1 MNTFLLVMKKKLIDA
16 LKASNVEIIDNTSKH
31 KNHKF
36 FQQEKFHLKIII
48 ESEYLKS
55 LNRIDAHRK
64 VKEILKS
71 ELKNKIHALEL
82 KIN

>member
-1 MNTFLLVMKKKLIDA
+1 MNTFLLIIKKKLIDA

-36 FQQEKFHLKIII
+36 FQEDKFHLKIII

-55 LNRIDAHRK
+55 LNRVDAHRK
-64 VKEILKS
+64 VKQILKK
-71 ELKNKIHALEL
+71 EFKKIHALEL

>member
-1 MNTFLLVMKKKLIDA
+1 MNTFLLIIKKKLIDT
-16 LKASNVEIIDNTSKH
+16 LKASNVEIIDNTLKH

-36 FQQEKFHLKIII
+36 FQEHKYHLKIFIK
-48 ESEYLKS
+48 SEYLRS

-64 VKEILKS
+64 VKQILKK
-71 ELKNKIHALEL
+71 EFKKIHALEL

>member
-1 MNTFLLVMKKKLIDA
+1 MNTFLLIIKKKLIDA

-36 FQQEKFHLKIII
+36 FQGDKFHLKIII

-64 VKEILKS
+64 VQQILKK
-71 ELKNKIHALEL
+71 EFKKIHALEL
-82 KIN
+82 EIN

>member
-1 MNTFLLVMKKKLIDA
+1 MNTFLQLIRKKLINT

-36 FQQEKFHLKIII
+36 FQEEKFHLKIII

-55 LNRIDAHRK
+55 LNRIEAHRK
-64 VKEILKS
+64 VKQILKH
-71 ELKNKIHALEL
+71 EFKRIHAIEL

>member
-1 MNTFLLVMKKKLIDA
+1 MNTFLMIIKKKLVDT

-36 FQQEKFHLKIII
+36 FQEDKFHLKIII
-48 ESEYLKS
+48 KSEYLKS

-64 VKEILKS
+64 VKQTLKK
-71 ELKNKIHALEL
+71 EFKKIHALEL
-82 KIN
+82 EIN

>member
-1 MNTFLLVMKKKLIDA
+1 MNTFLQLIRKKLINT

-36 FQQEKFHLKIII
+36 FQEDKFHLKIII

-64 VKEILKS
+64 VKQILKK
-71 ELKNKIHALEL
+71 EFKKIHALEL

>member
-1 MNTFLLVMKKKLIDA
+1 MNTFLLLIKKKLVDA
-16 LKASNVEIIDNTSKH
+16 LKATNVEIIDNTSKH

-36 FQQEKFHLKIII
+36 FQKEMFHLKIII

-64 VKEILKS
+64 VKQVLKK
-71 ELKNKIHALEL
+71 EFKKIHALEL

>member
-1 MNTFLLVMKKKLIDA
+1 MNTFKLLIKKKLVDA
-16 LKASNVEIIDNTSKH
+16 FKASKVEIIDNTSKH
-31 KNHKF
+31 KNHKH
-36 FQQEKFHLKIII
+36 FQEDKFHLKIII

-64 VKEILKS
+64 VKQILK
-71 ELKNKIHALEL
+71 EEFKNIHALEL

>member
-1 MNTFLLVMKKKLIDA
+1 MNTFLQLIRKKLINT

-36 FQQEKFHLKIII
+36 FQEDKFHLKIII

-55 LNRIDAHRK
+55 FNRVEAHRK
-64 VKEILKS
+64 VKQILKN
-71 ELKNKIHALEL
+71 EFKKIHALEL

>member
-1 MNTFLLVMKKKLIDA
+1 MNTFLLIIKKKLIDT
-16 LKASNVEIIDNTSKH
+16 LKASNVEIIDNTLKH

-36 FQQEKFHLKIII
+36 FQEHKYHLKIII
-48 ESEYLKS
+48 NSEYLRS

-64 VKEILKS
+64 VKQILKK
-71 ELKNKIHALEL
+71 EFKKIHALEL

>member
-1 MNTFLLVMKKKLIDA
+1 MNTFLLIIKKKLIDA
-16 LKASNVEIIDNTSKH
+16 LKASSVEIIDNTSEH

-36 FQQEKFHLKIII
+36 FQQDKLHLKIII
-48 ESEYLKS
+48 KSGHLKS

-64 VKEILKS
+64 VKQILKN
-71 ELKNKIHALEL
+71 EFKKIHALEL

>member
-1 MNTFLLVMKKKLIDA
+1 MNTFLLLIKKKLFDA
-16 LKASNVEIIDNTSKH
+16 FKASNVEIIDNTSKH

-36 FQQEKFHLKIII
+36 FQKEMFHLKIII

-55 LNRIDAHRK
+55 LNRVDAHRK
-64 VKEILKS
+64 VKQVLKK
-71 ELKNKIHALEL
+71 EFKKIHALEL